1 MHRRRQWYG
10 QVTCHCTLED
20 QLGHRCVELPEWMLD
35 SVRCAEFEVQDV
47 PLVSWEALVELRSL
61 LSAVGEAGDAAGLVE
76 DPDLISS
83 DDCIDEERR

>member
-1 MHRRRQWYG
+1 
-10 QVTCHCTLED
+10 
-20 QLGHRCVELPEWMLD
+20 MLD